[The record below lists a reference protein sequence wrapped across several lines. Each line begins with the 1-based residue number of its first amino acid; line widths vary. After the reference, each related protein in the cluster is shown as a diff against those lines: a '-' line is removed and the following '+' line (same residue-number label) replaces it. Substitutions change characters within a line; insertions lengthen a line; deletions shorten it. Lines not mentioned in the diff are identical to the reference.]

1 MSIKDKAQHGDVH
14 LKPKLCHHS
23 KWITFLSIAFC
34 TLVTSFFWLFIFY
47 LVLRPSFYSY
57 IGFADNFVLKKPDII
72 SDPKTLQNIGKMV
85 TDGTLLSLD
94 DFWSFQSNL
103 YQTIITV
110 LIALNGIVAAFSF
123 LIIKNSSTAKAKEEA
138 RDIAAVEVNQYVES
152 SKFEKEIK
160 RILYEKIEPV
170 QFDLLAQINSID
182 EIKLSQQEHNQ
193 SFEKLEQELDGLKRN
208 LKLIAESISLK
219 DTSDE
224 YGSDFILGR
233 RT

>member
-1 MSIKDKAQHGDVH
+1 MSITDKAEHRDSTP
-14 LKPKLCHHS
+14 KPKLCHHS
-23 KWITFLSIAFC
+23 KWITVLSNAFC
-34 TLVTSFFWLFIFY
+34 RLVTRFFCLVIFY

-72 SDPKTLQNIGKMV
+72 SDPQILQSIGKMV

-138 RDIAAVEVNQYVES
+138 RDIAVIEVNQYVES
-152 SKFEKEIK
+152 SKFEK
-160 RILYEKIEPV
+160 
-170 QFDLLAQINSID
+170 
-182 EIKLSQQEHNQ
+182 
-193 SFEKLEQELDGLKRN
+193 
-208 LKLIAESISLK
+208 
-219 DTSDE
+219 
-224 YGSDFILGR
+224 
-233 RT
+233 

>member
-1 MSIKDKAQHGDVH
+1 
-14 LKPKLCHHS
+14 
-23 KWITFLSIAFC
+23 
-34 TLVTSFFWLFIFY
+34 
-47 LVLRPSFYSY
+47 
-57 IGFADNFVLKKPDII
+57 
-72 SDPKTLQNIGKMV
+72 MV

-138 RDIAAVEVNQYVES
+138 RDIAVVEVNQYVES

-160 RILYEKIEPV
+160 AILYEKIEPV
-170 QFDLLAQINSID
+170 QFDLLAQISSID
-182 EIKLSQQEHNQ
+182 DIKLSQQEHNQ

-224 YGSDFILGR
+224 DGGNFILGR

>member
-1 MSIKDKAQHGDVH
+1 MSIKDKAQHGG
-14 LKPKLCHHS
+14 LSPKPKLCHHS

-34 TLVTSFFWLFIFY
+34 ILVTSFFWLFIFY

-138 RDIAAVEVNQYVES
+138 RDIAVVEVNQYVES

-160 RILYEKIEPV
+160 KILYEKIEPV
-170 QFDLLAQINSID
+170 QFDLLSQISSID

-224 YGSDFILGR
+224 DGGNFILGR

>member
-1 MSIKDKAQHGDVH
+1 M
-14 LKPKLCHHS
+14 
-23 KWITFLSIAFC
+23 
-34 TLVTSFFWLFIFY
+34 
-47 LVLRPSFYSY
+47 
-57 IGFADNFVLKKPDII
+57 LKKPDII

-138 RDIAAVEVNQYVES
+138 RDIAVVEVNQYVES

-160 RILYEKIEPV
+160 KILYEKIEPV
-170 QFDLLAQINSID
+170 QFDLLSQISSID

-224 YGSDFILGR
+224 DGGNFILGR

>member
-1 MSIKDKAQHGDVH
+1 MSIKDKAPHGDSH

-57 IGFADNFVLKKPDII
+57 IGFADNFVLKKPEII
-72 SDPKTLQNIGKMV
+72 SDPKILQNIGKMV

-138 RDIAAVEVNQYVES
+138 RDIAVVEVNQYVES

-170 QFDLLAQINSID
+170 QFDLLAQISSID

-224 YGSDFILGR
+224 DGSNFILGR
-233 RT
+233 RS

>member
-1 MSIKDKAQHGDVH
+1 
-14 LKPKLCHHS
+14 
-23 KWITFLSIAFC
+23 
-34 TLVTSFFWLFIFY
+34 IFY

-72 SDPKTLQNIGKMV
+72 SDPKILQNIGKMV

-138 RDIAAVEVNQYVES
+138 RDIAVVEVNQYVES

-170 QFDLLAQINSID
+170 QFDLLAQISSID

-224 YGSDFILGR
+224 DGSDFILGR
-233 RT
+233 RS

>member
-1 MSIKDKAQHGDVH
+1 M
-14 LKPKLCHHS
+14 
-23 KWITFLSIAFC
+23 
-34 TLVTSFFWLFIFY
+34 
-47 LVLRPSFYSY
+47 
-57 IGFADNFVLKKPDII
+57 LKKPDII

-138 RDIAAVEVNQYVES
+138 RDIAVVEVNQYVES

-160 RILYEKIEPV
+160 ENFIRKIEPV
-170 QFDLLAQINSID
+170 QFDLLSQISSID

-208 LKLIAESISLK
+208 LKLIAESISL
-219 DTSDE
+219 DTS
-224 YGSDFILGR
+224 R
-233 RT
+233 R

>member
-1 MSIKDKAQHGDVH
+1 MSIKDKAQHGDSH
-14 LKPKLCHHS
+14 PKPILCHHS

-72 SDPKTLQNIGKMV
+72 SDPKILQNIGKMV

-123 LIIKNSSTAKAKEEA
+123 FIIKNSSTAKAKEEA
-138 RDIAAVEVNQYVES
+138 RDIAVVEVNQYVES

-170 QFDLLAQINSID
+170 QFDLLAQISSID

-224 YGSDFILGR
+224 DGSNFILGR
-233 RT
+233 RS

>member
-1 MSIKDKAQHGDVH
+1 MEGQDH
-14 LKPKLCHHS
+14 
-23 KWITFLSIAFC
+23 
-34 TLVTSFFWLFIFY
+34 
-47 LVLRPSFYSY
+47 
-57 IGFADNFVLKKPDII
+57 
-72 SDPKTLQNIGKMV
+72 GKMV

-138 RDIAAVEVNQYVES
+138 RDIAVVEVNQYVES

-160 RILYEKIEPV
+160 KILYEKIEPV
-170 QFDLLAQINSID
+170 QFDLLSQISSID

-224 YGSDFILGR
+224 DGGNFILGR

>member
-1 MSIKDKAQHGDVH
+1 
-14 LKPKLCHHS
+14 
-23 KWITFLSIAFC
+23 
-34 TLVTSFFWLFIFY
+34 
-47 LVLRPSFYSY
+47 
-57 IGFADNFVLKKPDII
+57 
-72 SDPKTLQNIGKMV
+72 MV

-123 LIIKNSSTAKAKEEA
+123 LIIKNSSTAKAKAKEEA
-138 RDIAAVEVNQYVES
+138 RDIAVVEVNQYVES

-160 RILYEKIEPV
+160 AILYEKIEPV
-170 QFDLLAQINSID
+170 QFDLLAQISSLD
-182 EIKLSQQEHNQ
+182 DIKLSQQEHNQ

-224 YGSDFILGR
+224 DGGNFILGR

>member
-1 MSIKDKAQHGDVH
+1 
-14 LKPKLCHHS
+14 
-23 KWITFLSIAFC
+23 
-34 TLVTSFFWLFIFY
+34 
-47 LVLRPSFYSY
+47 
-57 IGFADNFVLKKPDII
+57 
-72 SDPKTLQNIGKMV
+72 MV

-138 RDIAAVEVNQYVES
+138 RDIAVVEVNQYVES

-160 RILYEKIEPV
+160 EILYEKIEPV
-170 QFDLLAQINSID
+170 QFDLLAQISSID
-182 EIKLSQQEHNQ
+182 DIKLSQQEHNQ

-224 YGSDFILGR
+224 DGGNFILGR

>member
-1 MSIKDKAQHGDVH
+1 MSIKDKAQHGG
-14 LKPKLCHHS
+14 LNPKTKLCHHS
-23 KWITFLSIAFC
+23 KWITFLSIVFC

-47 LVLRPSFYSY
+47 LILRPSFYSY
-57 IGFADNFVLKKPDII
+57 IGFADNFVLKKPDVI

-138 RDIAAVEVNQYVES
+138 RDIAVVEVN
-152 SKFEKEIK
+152 
-160 RILYEKIEPV
+160 
-170 QFDLLAQINSID
+170 
-182 EIKLSQQEHNQ
+182 
-193 SFEKLEQELDGLKRN
+193 
-208 LKLIAESISLK
+208 
-219 DTSDE
+219 
-224 YGSDFILGR
+224 
-233 RT
+233 